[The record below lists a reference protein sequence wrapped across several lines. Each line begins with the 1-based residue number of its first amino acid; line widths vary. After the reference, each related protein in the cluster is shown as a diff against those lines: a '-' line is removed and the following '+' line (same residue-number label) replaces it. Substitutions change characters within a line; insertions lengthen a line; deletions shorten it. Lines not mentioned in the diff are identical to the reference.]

1 MALVLMGDEIDVI
14 NSPVIKAEQN
24 TTFVKKNDKEEILKV
39 FPTQRYGV
47 GIIYPQDFSEDFN
60 ASKEP
65 AVAAQEDEVESEYD
79 LDQINNIKDTNDI
92 EQSVADDSN
101 DFDIALANSRAP
113 SSMGISFLLDP
124 NYADEIEFELIG
136 AFYTDFKINIQR
148 ESKNVQE
155 TWWYRKP
162 IHISFKRKSQN

>member
-1 MALVLMGDEIDVI
+1 
-14 NSPVIKAEQN
+14 
-24 TTFVKKNDKEEILKV
+24 
-39 FPTQRYGV
+39 
-47 GIIYPQDFSEDFN
+47 
-60 ASKEP
+60 
-65 AVAAQEDEVESEYD
+65 VAAQEDEVESEYD

-162 IHISFKRKSQN
+162 IHISFKKKISELKNFFQFNVLKECNDSDTLLDCFYIEGVIREHDEKLLITAAVVNRHTVQNDTFVDRN